1 MTAPAST
8 GGRNRAKGPCREAG
22 VPAGKASSIDS
33 SIRRSRRPFS
43 TRSRL
48 PGPSPSFTLPAVGH
62 VVRSAGLLIAATAFT
77 ACSPPAALPSE
88 PATPSASAIP
98 ETAAACPSAS
108 GVAVPDLTDGMAP
121 ADAVS
126 AYLEAGGDPT
136 ALAASLFDL
145 GWGSPNST
153 VVWTDID
160 GDGHFDF
167 AAALTRAPDAQG
179 IAEEG
184 SVYLWRCQ
192 DGAYLRAEIAPPR
205 PDFGPPA
212 IHEARDLTA
221 DGLPE
226 LIVAY
231 SLCGVH
237 TCFAQFAVYQ
247 WDGAS
252 MIDQFQGTSDDMP
265 SPKLVIEADD
275 PSSPAAI
282 EITATGIGSVGA
294 GPYRTWSRT
303 WTWDGDARAFV
314 PGEPV
319 IEAPRFR
326 IHAIHDADDA
336 YLRGDLE
343 AAVELYQRA
352 IDDDALL
359 DWPAAG
365 ARRQEGARAALGRA
379 RVPGGG
385 SATGGERPCQLI

>member
-1 MTAPAST
+1 
-8 GGRNRAKGPCREAG
+8 
-22 VPAGKASSIDS
+22 
-33 SIRRSRRPFS
+33 
-43 TRSRL
+43 
-48 PGPSPSFTLPAVGH
+48 
-62 VVRSAGLLIAATAFT
+62 
-77 ACSPPAALPSE
+77 
-88 PATPSASAIP
+88 
-98 ETAAACPSAS
+98 
-108 GVAVPDLTDGMAP
+108 VPDLTEGMPP

-160 GDGHFDF
+160 ADGHLDF
-167 AAALTRAPDAQG
+167 AAGLTGAPDAQG

-205 PDFGPPA
+205 PAFGPPA
-212 IHEARDLTA
+212 IHEARDLTV

-231 SLCGVH
+231 PLCGVH

-247 WDGAS
+247 WDGAD
-252 MIDQFQGTSDDMP
+252 MVDRFQGASDDMP
-265 SPKLVIEADD
+265 FPELVIEADD

-294 GPYRTWSRT
+294 GPYRTWSRI

-326 IHAIHDADDA
+326 IHVIHDADDA

-352 IDDDALL
+352 IDDDTLL

-365 ARRQEGARAALGRA
+365 ARRQELAAYAAFRRVLSFLAAGDALSARAEVDKIAPGAGASVEAYAELA
-379 RVPGGG
+379 RLLLAGNTDSELRKACTAVASFASENTDAVLAPLDFGY
-385 SATGGERPCQLI
+385 ANRTYAAEDICPMIDR

>member
-1 MTAPAST
+1 M
-8 GGRNRAKGPCREAG
+8 
-22 VPAGKASSIDS
+22 
-33 SIRRSRRPFS
+33 
-43 TRSRL
+43 
-48 PGPSPSFTLPAVGH
+48 
-62 VVRSAGLLIAATAFT
+62 
-77 ACSPPAALPSE
+77 
-88 PATPSASAIP
+88 
-98 ETAAACPSAS
+98 
-108 GVAVPDLTDGMAP
+108 PDLTDGMAP

-136 ALAASLFDL
+136 DLAASLFDL
-145 GWGSPNST
+145 GWGVPDST
-153 VVWTDID
+153 AVWTDFD
-160 GDGHFDF
+160 GDGHLDF
-167 AAALTRAPDAQG
+167 AASLTGAPDAQG
-179 IAEEG
+179 VAEDG
-184 SVYLWRCQ
+184 SVTLWRCQ
-192 DGAYLRAEIAPPR
+192 DGAYQRAEIAPPR
-205 PDFGPPA
+205 TDFGPPA
-212 IHEARDLTA
+212 IHQARDLTA

-231 SLCGVH
+231 PLCGAH

-247 WDGAS
+247 WDGAD
-252 MIDQFQGTSDDMP
+252 MVDRFQGASDDMP
-265 SPKLVIEADD
+265 FPELVIEADD

-294 GPYRTWSRT
+294 GPYRTWSRI

-343 AAVELYQRA
+343 AAVELYQFA

-365 ARRQEGARAALGRA
+365 ARRQDLAAYAAFR
-379 RVPGGG
+379 RVLAFL
-385 SATGGERPCQLI
+385 ATGDELSAQAELDDRLMGRDASTTAYAELARRLLSGYADSRFVQACADVPSFARENTDAVLAPLDFGYANRTYTAEDICPMIGR